1 MTEVWSRALDDLRG
15 NTSPAVFDSW
25 IAPIAWLGN
34 SEGTVHLGVPDARLL
49 QYVATHHA
57 DRIRAAV
64 SAAAGTHVRLQFEIL
79 DDLTLHHGDP
89 SPAPQIAAAQV
100 SAAQISIGQVSTAQV
115 STAQIAAPGERRAR
129 GSGHGAGPAA
139 SAPQATALVELD
151 AGAQAPLPWGRRAT
165 DRLAA
170 PPAGR
175 SSRPMRATG
184 PGQFSLDF
192 PASAAD
198 VTLLEPD
205 DGLVESLTFDRLV
218 LGRANEL
225 AVGAARAVAEAN
237 TAIFNPLFLQ
247 GGVGNGKTH
256 LLHAIG
262 NQVKAL
268 RPQTRVLYVPASTFV
283 DDAVSAMRSG
293 TNNARAAVRDLYR
306 SADLLLVDDVQF
318 LQGKDRTQEEFFH
331 TFNYLHQYG
340 KQIILT
346 SDRSPAA
353 LEQFQDRL
361 RSRFVWGLVAE
372 IAPPDE
378 AMRLQIV
385 MQKAEQR
392 GLALSHG
399 VALLV
404 AERVRSSV
412 RELEG
417 VLNKLEAFS
426 KIGGRPLDRDLVRSI
441 LGPLGATGGL
451 ADLDA
456 ILRATAQH
464 YGVRV
469 PDLKGDR
476 RQRQVTVARM
486 VATYLARK
494 HLQLSY
500 PELGRAFGGRDHST
514 AHNACKR
521 VQDWLAED
529 ERIAEAV
536 AAIEAVV
543 APSGR

>member
-1 MTEVWSRALDDLRG
+1 MTDVWSRALDDLRG
-15 NTSPAVFDSW
+15 NTSPAIFDSW
-25 IAPIAWLGN
+25 IAPIAWLG
-34 SEGTVHLGVPDARLL
+34 SSDGTVHLGVPDARLL
-49 QYVATHHA
+49 DYVATHHA
-57 DRIRAAV
+57 ERIRAAV
-64 SAAAGTHVRLQFEIL
+64 SAAAGSYVRLQFEIL
-79 DDLTLHHGDP
+79 DDLAGEEPAVAGRHRPAAATPPLHASHAGGPQGDRRGRSTGRSPQQARDRGHAPGGAGGAPAGLQAQLGEFDP
-89 SPAPQIAAAQV
+89 SAQ
-100 SAAQISIGQVSTAQV
+100 Q
-115 STAQIAAPGERRAR
+115 
-129 GSGHGAGPAA
+129 
-139 SAPQATALVELD
+139 
-151 AGAQAPLPWGRRAT
+151 PLPWGRRAT
-165 DRLAA
+165 DRLSA

-175 SSRPMRATG
+175 TTRPVRTTG

-192 PASAAD
+192 PPASADAVMLD
-198 VTLLEPD
+198 PG
-205 DGLVESLTFDRLV
+205 DGLVDALTFDRLV
-218 LGRANEL
+218 IGRANEL

-262 NQVKAL
+262 NQVKLL

-372 IAPPDE
+372 ITPPDE

-392 GLALSHG
+392 GLLLSHG
-399 VALLV
+399 VAMLV
-404 AERVRSSV
+404 AERVRGSV

-426 KIGGRPLDRDLVRSI
+426 KIGGRPLDRDLVRQI
-441 LGPLGATGGL
+441 LGPLGTTGGL

-529 ERIAEAV
+529 ERVAEAV

-543 APSGR
+543 APNGR

>member
-34 SEGTVHLGVPDARLL
+34 SDGTVHLGVPDARLL

-79 DDLTLHHGDP
+79 DDL
-89 SPAPQIAAAQV
+89 PAHNPVPVHSRQRPQSSFGA
-100 SAAQISIGQVSTAQV
+100 SDGQN
-115 STAQIAAPGERRAR
+115 ERRLHPTEQA
-129 GSGHGAGPAA
+129 GSAHLNDAQRAEAQPE
-139 SAPQATALVELD
+139 PQAQ
-151 AGAQAPLPWGRRAT
+151 AGAPRVDAATPTQQPLPWGRRAT
-165 DRLAA
+165 DRLSS
-170 PPAGR
+170 PTTGR
-175 SSRPMRATG
+175 TTRPVRATG

-192 PASAAD
+192 PNMASEAQH
-198 VTLLEPD
+198 LEPD

-218 LGRANEL
+218 IGRANEL
-225 AVGAARAVAEAN
+225 AFGAARAVAEASS
-237 TAIFNPLFLQ
+237 AIFNPLFLQ

-293 TNNARAAVRDLYR
+293 TNTARAAVRDLYR

-392 GLALSHG
+392 GLVLSHG

-521 VQDWLAED
+521 VQDWLAAD
-529 ERIAEAV
+529 ERVAEAV

-543 APSGR
+543 APSSR